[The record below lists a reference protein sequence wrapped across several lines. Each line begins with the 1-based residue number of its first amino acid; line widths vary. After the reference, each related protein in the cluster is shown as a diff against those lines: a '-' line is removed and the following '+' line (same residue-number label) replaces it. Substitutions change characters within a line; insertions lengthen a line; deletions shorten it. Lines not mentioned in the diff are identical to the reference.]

1 MNKDLKDF
9 LKSLNIIPNDLSL
22 YEMAFTH
29 SSYNGQM
36 KTQHHDYQRL
46 EFIGD
51 SVVGFAVA
59 DLIYK
64 TYSSSQEG
72 IMTKIR
78 ATLVQ
83 SNSLANY
90 ATKLGLKQFI
100 KIGYGLQQSGG
111 ISNKILEDVF
121 EAFVGAIYLD
131 QSIEKAYK
139 FVKCVFME
147 DIINFKMEDIHD
159 YKTKLQEEMQSD
171 NRGNVTY
178 KIVDQQG
185 PSHSPVFVAEVYFN
199 DVKLGRGIAT
209 SKKEAE
215 QLAAKDA
222 LTKKAV

>member
-1 MNKDLKDF
+1 MSNDIRKFLSELK
-9 LKSLNIIPNDLSL
+9 IVPNDISL

-29 SSYNGQM
+29 SSYNGQV
-36 KTQHHDYQRL
+36 KTQHKDYQRL

-64 TYSSSQEG
+64 TYSTSQEG
-72 IMTKIR
+72 MMTKIR
-78 ATLVQ
+78 STLVQ
-83 SNSLANY
+83 THSLARY
-90 ATKLGLKQFI
+90 AENLGLKKFI

-111 ISNKILEDVF
+111 ISTKILEDVF
-121 EAFVGAIYLD
+121 EAFVGALYLD
-131 QSIEKAYK
+131 QSITVAYD
-139 FVKCVFME
+139 FVKSVFMN
-147 DIINFKMEDIHD
+147 DIINFKEENMRD

-185 PSHSPVFVAEVYFN
+185 PSHSPIFVAEVYYN
-199 DVKLGRGIAT
+199 DVKLGRGTAS

-222 LTKKAV
+222 LEKKAV